1 MAIDGIVIKSKTRNF
16 IISQLYGFDEFQND
30 DNLVDMGIVTDDFV
44 FNLIQFI
51 KNEFNITISGEDFNI
66 KKFSINNISRYIEQ
80 NKKKRQ
86 HRLRTS
92 KNIDGIKE
100 VISTAR

>member
-16 IISQLYGFDEFQND
+16 ISSQLYGFDDFQND

-51 KNEFNITISGEDFNI
+51 KNEFNIIISGDDFNLNR
-66 KKFSINNISRYIEQ
+66 FSINSICKYIKQ
-80 NKKKRQ
+80 KK
-86 HRLRTS
+86 L
-92 KNIDGIKE
+92 KNNNMLDLKILIM
-100 VISTAR
+100 V